1 MKFPWTKE
9 TIYLDHAAATPPD
22 QDLVRCAAA
31 ESIEYFHNPG
41 GIHDGAVAAQRHLDS
56 ARTIAA
62 KLLGTQSD
70 RIIFGRG
77 GTECCNMATSGVARA
92 LYQQLA
98 RPISILINPLE
109 HPATLE
115 PLLKLAAQGIV
126 QIAEIPIDATG
137 TVVVSELRTLM
148 NAERPDM
155 VVCQYVNSETGV
167 VQPIVEI
174 GRLILSA
181 NKNNEHQ
188 IYFICDAIQ
197 AFNYQ
202 EMNVQKLHVDVL
214 IISGSKIYGP
224 RSCAL
229 LYTSRNLPI
238 IPLLAGGGQESGM
251 RPGTTDPAQAMFL
264 ARAMERAA
272 QKRDTEVAR
281 LAMLQSNTIDQLN
294 KEFPD
299 IVINSNA
306 AVISPNI
313 INISIPKCDSEYIV
327 LALQKAG
334 FAVSSQSACSARS
347 GSRSRIIKRLWQLA
361 DRTGDDYADVR
372 ISMGR
377 NTRPGDISNCITS
390 LRQIATKYTSWNS

>member
-1 MKFPWTKE
+1 MKFPWTKQ

-31 ESIEYFHNPG
+31 ESVEYFQNPG
-41 GIHDGAVAAQRHLDS
+41 GIHDGAVAAQRHLEN
-56 ARTIAA
+56 ARTLAA
-62 KLLGTQSD
+62 KLLGTQSA
-70 RIIFGRG
+70 RIMFGRG
-77 GTECCNMATSGVARA
+77 GTECCNIATSGVARA
-92 LYQQLA
+92 LFAQLD
-98 RPISILINPLE
+98 RPVVVLINPLE

-126 QIAEIPIDATG
+126 QITELQIDSTG
-137 TVVVSELRTLM
+137 TVLLSELRTSISAM
-148 NAERPDM
+148 RPDM

-167 VQPIVEI
+167 VQPIIEI

-181 NKNNEHQ
+181 NKNNDNQ

-202 EMNVQKLHVDVL
+202 EMNVQKLHVDAL
-214 IISGSKIYGP
+214 IVSGSKIYGP

-229 LYTSRNLPI
+229 LYTSPGLPI
-238 IPLLAGGGQESGM
+238 APMLFGGGQESGL

-272 QKRDTEVAR
+272 QKRDTEVTR
-281 LAMLQSNTIDQLN
+281 LATLQSDAIKKLKT
-294 KEFPD
+294 EFPD
-299 IVINSNA
+299 AVINSNA
-306 AVISPNI
+306 AVVSPNI
-313 INISIPKCDSEYIV
+313 INISIPKCDSEYMV

-334 FAVSSQSACSARS
+334 FATSSQSACSARS
-347 GSRSRIIKRLWQLA
+347 GTRSRIIKRLWQLEG
-361 DRTGDDYADVR
+361 RTGDEYADIR

-377 NTRPGDISNCITS
+377 STRPGDIANCITS